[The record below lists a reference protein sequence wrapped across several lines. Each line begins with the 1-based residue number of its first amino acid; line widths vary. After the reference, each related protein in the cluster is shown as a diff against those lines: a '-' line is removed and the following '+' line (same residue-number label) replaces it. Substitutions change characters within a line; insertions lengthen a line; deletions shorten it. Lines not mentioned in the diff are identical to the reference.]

1 MARESPELG
10 KYGRQREG
18 EKGRGPG
25 VEHSDVQGLWQV
37 TQGSDTWAGGE
48 PRGRGEDR
56 QE

>member
-1 MARESPELG
+1 MGRESPELG

-18 EKGRGPG
+18 EKGSGPG
-25 VEHSDVQGLWQV
+25 VEHSAVQGLWQV